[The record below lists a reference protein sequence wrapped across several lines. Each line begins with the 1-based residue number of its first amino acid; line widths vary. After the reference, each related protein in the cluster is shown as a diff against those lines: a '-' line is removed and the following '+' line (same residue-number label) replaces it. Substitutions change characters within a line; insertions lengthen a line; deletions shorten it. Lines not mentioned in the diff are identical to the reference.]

1 MEWARVC
8 GGPERKTELPHEVVR
23 REEAIDSKSNKMS
36 CSSPRTDGF
45 AQSQVRILSGKGE
58 AERRQGGTGPC
69 FSLVIPS
76 SPWPFRQVNWHEMQN
91 ATTCSHL
98 QSTLQWP
105 SLSLLVTNLEKK
117 ENKNKTFLRK
127 RFTPVYVAFLPV
139 MIPEAILTTPYFLR
153 KKLSATLN

>member
-8 GGPERKTELPHEVVR
+8 WGPEGKTELPHKVVR

-45 AQSQVRILSGKGE
+45 AQSQVCTLSGKGE
-58 AERRQGGTGPC
+58 AERRQGRAGPC

-76 SPWPFRQVNWHEMQN
+76 SPWPFHQVNWHEMQN

-117 ENKNKTFLRK
+117 QKQNLPEENIHTSLCGFSSI
-127 RFTPVYVAFLPV
+127 
-139 MIPEAILTTPYFLR
+139 MIPEAILITPYFSR